1 MDSAALKVGI
11 VATLPREAGLLLPKA
26 TKPLQAYSFGAG
38 WLAVA
43 GAGAENATRASE
55 RLLANGANALLSW
68 GLAGGLKADL
78 PAGTV
83 LLPVAIDTEA
93 ASDPA
98 TKKPLVDKHWHK
110 SLLGRLQAGFPIC
123 CEPLVQTDFPLSN
136 VSDKLS
142 LHQRTGACAADTE
155 SAAVGRVA
163 RQAKVPFAVLRVVA
177 DSAAGC
183 SPQAW
188 RQAVD
193 VHGRLDSAALLTGLL
208 KRPQDLA
215 LFFGFMRDSRRGL
228 AALKLLAGTLRGE
241 LAS

>member
-1 MDSAALKVGI
+1 MKVGI

-55 RLLANGANALLSW
+55 RLLANGATALLTW
-68 GLAGGLKADL
+68 GLAGGLKPGL

-83 LLPVAIDTEA
+83 LLPASIDREA

-98 TKKPLVDKHWHK
+98 TKKAVVDKHWHK
-110 SLLGRLQAGFPIC
+110 FLLGRLQAEFPVC
-123 CEPLVQTDFPLSN
+123 CEPLVQTDFPISS

-142 LHQRTGACAADTE
+142 LFQRSGACGVDTE

-163 RQAKVPFAVLRVVA
+163 RQAKTPFAVLRVVA
-177 DSAAGC
+177 DAATGC

-188 RQAVD
+188 QRAVD
-193 VHGRLDSAALLTGLL
+193 IHGRLDSAVLLTGLL

-215 LFFGFMRDSRRGL
+215 LFFGFMRDSRRGM
-228 AALKLLAGTLRGE
+228 AALKLLAEILRAE
-241 LAS
+241 LAGWT